1 MSRQHRPMRRFTPI
15 LASAALVACHS
26 GIPAPMSTS
35 TTPDTSLLGMD
46 MRRLAGDAWEGRG
59 TGTPGNDSAAMYI
72 ARRYQALGLD
82 VVTGP
87 VAPVPPGSAD
97 RAAADAKAAERWSI
111 PGANTCAG
119 RAGRLLESCARRYL
133 QPFVAR
139 SMQAAHAGLPAA
151 FQTQNV
157 VAFIPGSDATLR
169 GQIVVLGA
177 HFDHL
182 GRSSFGAQDPEKA
195 PEIHNGADDNGSG
208 TVAVMELARL
218 LKRHPTKRSVAI
230 VNFSGEELGLLGS
243 AYFADHSPFALDSV
257 QAMLNFDM
265 VGRLRNDKLLVYGV
279 ATATELP
286 EVVRTANSQAPLF
299 KISAIGDGFGP
310 SDHSSFYAKNVSVLH
325 FFTDVHEDYHRV
337 TDDADK
343 IDFGGIARIVALAE
357 RITRDLGD
365 RPSRLTF
372 VKSAA
377 PVASNSSRTGPQASL
392 GTIPDMGATDVA
404 GMRISGVRG
413 GSPADVAG
421 MKAGDIIVELG
432 GTPVKDLY
440 TYSDALYSH
449 SPGDVVTIVV
459 MRGSERVTFKVT
471 LGKR

>member
-1 MSRQHRPMRRFTPI
+1 MRRITAF
-15 LASAALVACHS
+15 LASAVVFACHS
-26 GIPAPMSTS
+26 GVPAPISTA
-35 TTPDTSLLGMD
+35 TAPDTSLVGTD
-46 MRRLAGDAWEGRG
+46 IRKLAGDAWEGRG
-59 TGTPGNDSAAMYI
+59 TGTPGNDSAAAYI
-72 ARRYQALGLD
+72 ARRYQALGLEPL
-82 VVTGP
+82 TWP
-87 VAPVPPGSAD
+87 AMAASPGNRAD
-97 RAAADAKAAERWSI
+97 ADAKAADRWNI
-111 PGANTCAG
+111 PVSSACTG
-119 RAGRLLESCARRYL
+119 RAGRLLESCARRFL

-139 SMQAAHAGLPAA
+139 SMEAAHAGLPSA

-157 VAFIPGSDATLR
+157 AAFIPGSDASLR

-182 GRSSFGAQDPEKA
+182 GRSSFGAQDPERA
-195 PEIHNGADDNGSG
+195 PEIHNGADDNASG

-218 LKRHPTKRSVAI
+218 LKRHPTRRSIAI

-243 AYFADHSPFALDSV
+243 AYFADHAPFALDSV

-265 VGRLRNDKLLVYGV
+265 VGRLRDDKLLVYGV

-286 EVVRTANSQAPLF
+286 DIVRAANTQAPLF

-343 IDFGGIARIVALAE
+343 IDLGGIARVVALAE

-365 RPSRLTF
+365 RQARLTF
-372 VKSAA
+372 VKSTA
-377 PVASNSSRTGPQASL
+377 PVSSNSSRTGPQPSL

-413 GSPADVAG
+413 GSPADAAG

-432 GTPVKDLY
+432 GVPVKDLY
-440 TYSDALYSH
+440 SYSDALYSH
-449 SPGDVVTIVV
+449 KPGDVVSIVV
-459 MRGSERVTFKVT
+459 KRGSERVTFQVT